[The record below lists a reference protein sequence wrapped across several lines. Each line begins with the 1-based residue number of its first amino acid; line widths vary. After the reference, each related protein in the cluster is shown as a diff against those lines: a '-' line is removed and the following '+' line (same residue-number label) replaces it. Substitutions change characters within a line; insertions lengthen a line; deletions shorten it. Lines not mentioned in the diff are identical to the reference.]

1 MPGVLL
7 RNIWKAVAFDDS
19 NTIYDG
25 VDILA
30 EGSEIIDIGKDLYPG
45 QDTDVIDCSGLLALP
60 GFVNT
65 HHHLYQTLFRGIDE
79 VQEKPLFP
87 WLVGLYEFW
96 KHLTP
101 EAVYYGALVGFSE
114 LLRTGCT
121 TTMDHHYVF
130 PKGQIGTLI
139 DEQMKATAEIGMRF
153 HATRG
158 SMSLG
163 RSGGGLPPDCVV
175 QKEEDILIDS
185 ERLINKYHDRNRFAM
200 QRVALAPCS
209 PFSVSLKLMEEARD
223 LARKKGVMLHT
234 HLAETKD
241 EEKFCVEKYG
251 KAPVELMESLGWLGP
266 DVWFAHVIH
275 VNDDEMKKLKGSGVA
290 HCPSSNMKLNSGIC
304 RTSEL
309 IKEGVKVGIAV
320 DGSASNDG
328 SNMWEEVRRAY
339 LLNHLKYGTE
349 GLDAYNVLRMATRGG
364 AEVLGRD
371 DIGILEKG
379 KAADI
384 VLYDLD
390 DVAYAGCHNPLVGLV
405 TCGNTSLVK
414 MTMVNGKVV
423 VRDGKLLTMD
433 TDKIKKE
440 AHKTAS
446 EIVKKQ
452 REKSR

>member
-1 MPGVLL
+1 MALL
-7 RNIWKAVAFDDS
+7 LKNLSKVVTFNDKNEIL
-19 NTIYDG
+19 NN
-25 VDILA
+25 VDILIKNN
-30 EGSEIIDIGKDLYPG
+30 EIVSIGKNISVGEKEEIID
-45 QDTDVIDCSGLLALP
+45 CSNLIALP

-65 HHHLYQTLFRGIDE
+65 HHHLFQTLFRGIEE

-121 TTMDHHYVF
+121 TTMDHHYLF
-130 PKGQIGTLI
+130 PKDKPSTLI
-139 DEQMKATAEIGMRF
+139 DEQIKAASKIGIRF

-163 RSGGGLPPDCVV
+163 KSNGGLPPDSVV
-175 QKEEDILIDS
+175 QAEDVILEDS
-185 ERLINKYHDRNRFAM
+185 ERLIKKYHDKSKFAM
-200 QRVALAPCS
+200 QRIALAPCS
-209 PFSVSLKLMEEARD
+209 PFSVTRELMIKSRE
-223 LARKKGVMLHT
+223 LARKYNVMMHT

-241 EEKFCVEKYG
+241 EEKFCIEMYG
-251 KAPVELMESLGWLGP
+251 MRPVELMEDLDWIGS

-275 VNDDEMKKLKGSGVA
+275 LNKREMKVLKGSGVA

-304 RTSEL
+304 PTTEL
-309 IKEGVKVGIAV
+309 LNSGVKVSIAV

-328 SNMWEEVRRAY
+328 SNMWEEVRRGY

-349 GLDAYNVLRMATRGG
+349 GLNAYEILKLATRGG
-364 AEVLGRD
+364 AEVLGRS
-371 DIGILEKG
+371 DIGILEEN

-384 VLYDLD
+384 VLFDLN
-390 DVAYAGCHNPLVGLV
+390 DVAYAGCHNPLVALV

-414 MTMVNGKVV
+414 MTIVNGKVV
-423 VRDGKLLTMD
+423 VKDGILLTMNTQD
-433 TDKIKKE
+433 IRLN
-440 AHKTAS
+440 AHKIATDIIKY
-446 EIVKKQ
+446 E
-452 REKSR
+452 REHH